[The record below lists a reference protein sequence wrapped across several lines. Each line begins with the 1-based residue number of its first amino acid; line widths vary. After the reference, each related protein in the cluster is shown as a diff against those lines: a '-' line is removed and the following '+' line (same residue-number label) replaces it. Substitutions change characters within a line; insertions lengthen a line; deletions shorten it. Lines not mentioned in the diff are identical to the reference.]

1 MAVSPAAPAAPHT
14 VAFTTALAA
23 ADLAVDVGVAPAGAG
38 WQGEP
43 GESQFVPYVVLF
55 PSPGSTD
62 GDLGDPNAYLDYET
76 QATVVGVTPAQV
88 ERAMDK
94 VKATLVGRQLDVTGR
109 NSYRVQ
115 LGEGG
120 RPISRDDSV
129 QPPEYYASALFTLR
143 TGPA

>member
-1 MAVSPAAPAAPHT
+1 MAVSAAAPAAPHT
-14 VAFTTALAA
+14 AAFTTALVAE
-23 ADLAVDVGVAPAGAG
+23 DLAVDVGVAPEGAG

-43 GESQFVPYVVLF
+43 GQSAFVPYIVLF

-76 QATVVGVTPAQV
+76 QATVVGATAGQV
-88 ERAMDK
+88 EQVMDK
-94 VKATLVGRQLDVTGR
+94 VKAALVGRQLAVAGR

-120 RPISRDDSV
+120 RPITRDDTV
-129 QPPEYYASALFTLR
+129 QPPEYYASALFRLR